1 MLLRSIK
8 LKNFRQFK
16 RGEIDFA
23 SGENG
28 KNVTI
33 ILGENGTGKTTFAQ
47 AFFWCLYGETSF
59 IDKVIINRLITDKLL
74 PGQSDEVSVELKLEH
89 GANHYTLTREQV
101 YTKDNSGNLKASNT
115 IFDIK
120 RRDKSGNTKT
130 ISPALRESEVNSILP
145 KELSRYFFFDGE
157 RIERMSKDISNHKK
171 AVDFADAVKSL
182 LGLKGVESAIKHF
195 NPNSK
200 YCVIG
205 SYDDSYDASSNKK
218 IREYT
223 KTINDCKEQLIR
235 INNRIDE
242 LDEQIRIATERRNLK
257 SEEIKQFEEG
267 EKLQSDREKIK
278 RKIDAANKA
287 KSNSIK
293 SICSVFSTNANSFLS
308 VWMIQRAMNA
318 LAAKDFTGKDI
329 PHMHGDTISYLLDR
343 HLCICGTQL
352 NEGSMAYEKV
362 KSLIEFLPP
371 KSLKSNI
378 SDFKKV
384 AIRRVNTAQQT
395 DVNKNISDSLGII
408 RVQEEDIS
416 SYNEELTAIDKK
428 LAGKDVREK
437 VRTINAEI
445 QQCDKTIESCNNERD
460 QKIEDRGAVQGRME
474 RADSLRGQLALRD
487 EMNKKIQIYKVYAE
501 AIYNDLLNFY
511 KTSEIEV
518 RKKLEDTINDIF
530 KQIYEGGLSLSIDD
544 KYRISVYVNEFEGD
558 VEASTAQNIS
568 VIFAFITGIIK
579 LARDNRDAINEND
592 RLLSSEPYPLVMDA
606 PLSAFDKRRI
616 KTVCTALPEIAEQ
629 VIIFIKDT
637 DGNLAEEYM
646 GEWIGTKHHFVKL
659 NEFETKLI

>member
-1 MLLRSIK
+1 MLLQSIK

-59 IDKVIINRLITDKLL
+59 VDKVIINRLVADKLR
-74 PGQSDEVSVELKLEH
+74 PGQSDEVEVELRLKH
-89 GANHYTLTREQV
+89 GESFYTLTRGQV
-101 YTKDNSGNLKASNT
+101 YTKDSLGNLKASNT
-115 IFDIK
+115 VFDIK
-120 RRDKSGNTKT
+120 RRDKTGNSTT
-130 ISPALRESEVNSILP
+130 IKPTLCESEVNGILP

-171 AVDFADAVKSL
+171 AVDFAEAVKSL
-182 LGLKGVESAIKHF
+182 LGLKGVESAIRHF

-205 SYDDSYDASSNKK
+205 SYEDSYDSSSNKK
-218 IREYT
+218 IKEYT
-223 KTINDCKEQLIR
+223 KTINDCKEQLAKV
-235 INNRIDE
+235 NARIDE
-242 LDEQIRIATERRNLK
+242 LDEQIIIADDRKREK
-257 SEEIKQFEEG
+257 SEEIKQYEEG
-267 EKLQSDREKIK
+267 EKLQSSREDLTRKIK
-278 RKIDAANKA
+278 TANIA
-287 KSNSIK
+287 KSNSVK
-293 SICSVFSTNANSFLS
+293 NICSDFSANANAFFSL
-308 VWMIQRAMNA
+308 WMIQRAMND
-318 LAAKDFTGKDI
+318 LEAKDFTGKDI
-329 PHMHGDTISYLLDR
+329 PHMHGDTINYLLDR

-384 AIRRVNTAQQT
+384 AIRRVNSSQQM
-395 DVNKNISDSLGII
+395 DVVKSIGDSLGII
-408 RVQEEDIS
+408 RVQEEDIG
-416 SYNEELTAIDKK
+416 SYNEELSAIDKK

-437 VRTINAEI
+437 VRIINAEI
-445 QQCDKTIESCNNERD
+445 QRCEKTIISCNKERD
-460 QKIEDRGAVQGRME
+460 QKMEERGSLQGRME
-474 RADSLRGQLALRD
+474 RADSARGQLALRD
-487 EMNKKIQIYKVYAE
+487 EMNKKNQIYKVYAE
-501 AIYNDLLNFY
+501 AIYNDLLSFY
-511 KTSEIEV
+511 KTGEIEV
-518 RKKLEDTINDIF
+518 RTRLEETINTIF
-530 KQIYEGGLSLSIDD
+530 KDIYKGGLSLSIDD

-568 VIFAFITGIIK
+568 VIFAFIAGIIK
-579 LARDNRDAINEND
+579 IARENRDADDGNEQ
-592 RLLSSEPYPLVMDA
+592 LLSSEPYPLVMDA
-606 PLSAFDKRRI
+606 PLSAFDMRRI
-616 KTVCTALPEIAEQ
+616 ESVCTALPEIAEQ

-637 DGNLAEEYM
+637 DGNLAEKHM
-646 GEWIGTKHHFVKL
+646 GKWIGTKHHFIKL